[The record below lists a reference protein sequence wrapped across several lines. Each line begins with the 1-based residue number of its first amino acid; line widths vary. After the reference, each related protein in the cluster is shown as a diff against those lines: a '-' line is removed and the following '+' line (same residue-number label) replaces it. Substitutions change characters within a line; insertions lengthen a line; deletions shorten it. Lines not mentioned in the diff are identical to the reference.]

1 MATPEVSLIGIFGV
15 FALLLF
21 IYGLFSR
28 RLQRSVITAQ
38 MIFVVAGLLLAP
50 AALLLLP
57 GSDGANSALFIE
69 AFTVIG
75 EIALVF
81 TLFVDASRIDLRAL
95 RQQAALPSRLL
106 GIGLILTII
115 LGAVVAL
122 LLFPGLALVEAAL
135 LGTILAPT
143 DAALG
148 AVVVNNLKIPVRIR
162 QTLNVESGLN
172 DGIAVPFFLI
182 FLELTLGEELHRPLG
197 EFLAVAL
204 EQIGIG
210 VIVGLVVGLLGAW
223 CIHKATEREWATETF
238 SWISLVALALLAWA
252 LAHLFGGSPFIAA
265 FVGGLATAAVGRG
278 LGEKVVEF
286 TEAEGEILNYL
297 VFFLVGIFAFS
308 LLVGIGWQVVLYA
321 VLSLTVIRMLP
332 VALSLIGSRLS
343 GTTVLFVG
351 WFGPRGL
358 ASIVLVL
365 IAMAD
370 GAAGSSFNTIRQVVI
385 LTVLLSVFAHGISAN
400 PLSDRY
406 ARYAATLK
414 AERPENEP
422 APEMPTRS
430 GVPETG
436 DLQETDAGGGP

>member
-1 MATPEVSLIGIFGV
+1 MPEFSLLGMFGA

-21 IYGLFSR
+21 MYGLFSR
-28 RLQRSVITAQ
+28 RLQRSVVTAQ

-50 AALLLLP
+50 AGLLLITGAA
-57 GSDGANSALFIE
+57 GSADYALFIE
-69 AFTVIG
+69 VFTIIG

-106 GIGLILTII
+106 GIGLLLTIA
-115 LGAVVAL
+115 LGAGVAL
-122 LLFPGLALVEAAL
+122 LLFPGLTIVEAAL

-210 VIVGLVVGLLGAW
+210 VIVGLVVGLLGTW
-223 CIHKATEREWATETF
+223 CIHRATEREWATETF

-252 LAHLFGGSPFIAA
+252 FAHLLGGSPFIAA
-265 FVGGLATAAVGRG
+265 FVGGLASAAIGRG

-297 VFFLVGIFAFS
+297 VFFLVGLFAYS
-308 LLVGIGWQVVLYA
+308 VLVGVGWTAVLYA

-332 VALSLIGSRLS
+332 VALSLIGSRL
-343 GTTVLFVG
+343 GGKTVLFVG

-370 GAAGSSFNTIRQVVI
+370 GAAGPSFDVIRQVVI

-414 AERPENEP
+414 PERPENEP
-422 APEMPTRS
+422 VQEMATRS
-430 GVPETG
+430 RVPVPG
-436 DLQETDAGGGP
+436 DLQEIDAGERS